1 MSNTADESD
10 TVGSDSSDGR
20 VPQRAR
26 QHTTSR
32 TNAIVVVDTGQ
43 TTRTARL
50 IDLLAD
56 YADDPEAFERLGTMK
71 VGETL
76 AVDGGRTSVSRVR

>member
-10 TVGSDSSDGR
+10 TVGTDSNDAR
-20 VPQRAR
+20 APQRTR
-26 QHTTSR
+26 QHTTTR
-32 TNAIVVVDTGQ
+32 TNAIVVVDTGN

-50 IDLLAD
+50 LDLLAD

-71 VGETL
+71 VGDTL